1 MKSILVIHNLK
12 SESRN
17 ALAYAG
23 ELSEKL
29 NAKVVVTYTVPE
41 SRSLSAQHTVAED
54 SFSHDEANPHEQ
66 NHVAD
71 NMISLSY
78 LDTLGMSIHDL
89 TVKYDIG
96 IIIKGVSGT
105 AQSIDDELKPILH
118 HTCCPVLAVPEDVSF
133 SLRNIGYLADLR
145 FAKRN
150 ITGFINQLISSTNI
164 KAKLFNVAEPGVP
177 FMNEAYA
184 ETVFTQSFNNHNLS
198 LMNIRE
204 RDVTKTIDVL
214 TNIMQ
219 VDLFVLSNRSSQLSA
234 VWEHYDTHAGQPH
247 AHFPV
252 LIFPC

>member
-29 NAKVVVTYTVPE
+29 NVKVVVTYTVPE
-41 SRSLSAQHTVAED
+41 SRSLSAQHSVAED
-54 SFSHDEANPHEQ
+54 SFSHDEANAHEH
-66 NHVAD
+66 NTVAD

-105 AQSIDDELKPILH
+105 AQTINEELKPILH
-118 HTCCPVLAVPEDVSF
+118 HTCCPVLVVPEDLSF
-133 SLRNIGYLADLR
+133 SLRNIGYLTDLR

-150 ITGFINQLISSTNI
+150 ITCFINQLTLSTNT
-164 KAKLFNVAEPGVP
+164 KAKLFNVTEPGVP
-177 FMNEAYA
+177 HMHDAYA
-184 ETVFTQSFNNHNLS
+184 QTVFSQSFGNHNLS

-219 VDLFVLSNRSSQLSA
+219 VDLFVASNRSSQLNA
-234 VWEHYDTHAGQPH
+234 IWEHYDAHAGQAH

>member
-17 ALAYAG
+17 ALAYAS

-29 NAKVVVTYTVPE
+29 NVKVVVTYTVPE
-41 SRSLSAQHTVAED
+41 SRSLSAQQTVPED
-54 SFSHDEANPHEQ
+54 SFLHDEVNVHEH

-71 NMISLSY
+71 HVISLSY
-78 LDTLGMSIHDL
+78 IDTLGMSIHEL
-89 TVKYDIG
+89 TVKYDTG

-105 AQSIDDELKPILH
+105 AQAINEELKTILH
-118 HTCCPVLAVPEDVSF
+118 HTSCPVLAVPEDVNF
-133 SLRNIGYLADLR
+133 SLRNIGYLTDLR
-145 FAKRN
+145 FAKKN
-150 ITGFINQLISSTNI
+150 ITCFINQFTSSTNT
-164 KAKLFNVAEPGVP
+164 KAKLFNVAELGVP
-177 FMNEAYA
+177 HMHDAYA
-184 ETVFTQSFNNHNLS
+184 QTVFAQSFGNYNLG

-204 RDVTKTIDVL
+204 REVAKTIDVL

-219 VDLFVLSNRSSQLSA
+219 VDLFVLSNRSSQLNA
-234 VWEHYDTHAGQPH
+234 VWEHYDAHAGQPH

>member
-29 NAKVVVTYTVPE
+29 NAKVVVTYMVPE
-41 SRSLSAQHTVAED
+41 SRSLPASQHVTD
-54 SFSHDEANPHEQ
+54 NDFIHDEINAHE
-66 NHVAD
+66 HHAD
-71 NMISLSY
+71 HIIHLSY
-78 LDTLGMSIHDL
+78 LDTLGMSLHEI

-96 IIIKGVSGT
+96 IIVKGVSGT
-105 AQSIDDELKPILH
+105 SREVNDDLKAALNH
-118 HTCCPVLAVPEDVSF
+118 SCYPVLAVPEDVSF
-133 SLRNIGYLADLR
+133 SMNNIGYLTDLR
-145 FAKRN
+145 FAKKS
-150 ITGFINQLISSTNI
+150 ITYFINQLISST
-164 KAKLFNVAEPGVP
+164 KASAKLFNVAEPGVP
-177 FMNEAYA
+177 HMHDAYA
-184 ETVFTQSFNNHNLS
+184 ENVFAQSFINHNLS

-204 RDVTKTIDVL
+204 REVAKTIDVL

-219 VDLFVLSNRSSQLSA
+219 VDLFVLSNRSSQLNA
-234 VWEHYDTHAGQPH
+234 VWEHYDAHAEQPH